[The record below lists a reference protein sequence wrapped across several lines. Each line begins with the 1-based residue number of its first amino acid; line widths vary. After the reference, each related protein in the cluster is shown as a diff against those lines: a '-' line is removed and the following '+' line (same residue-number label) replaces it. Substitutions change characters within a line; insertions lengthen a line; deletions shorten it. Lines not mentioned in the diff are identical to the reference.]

1 MIDSRVLVDLLPFRS
16 SGLSSSVKRSILFHY
31 HSLITLGPGREW
43 IFILEHGASLPRALT
58 GIPGVSFLRVKK
70 WPGSIGWS
78 LWYAYR
84 LPALLR
90 KYRAGWFFGLGSVA
104 LTNNVRIRQ
113 IIWFPGKSGL
123 PAEDDLHGKYCYK
136 KLKASMKAANF
147 GLVFFQNTRE
157 ILRKEWPEAGVGLQ
171 LVRDY
176 KRPMLALD
184 PEEKND
190 AKTKFAGGRDYFL
203 CFPEGSESNTL
214 NLLKAYSIFKKRQQT
229 NMRLV
234 LTSGE
239 WIKEKLS
246 FYAYREE
253 LSLTG
258 DLKQQEFRLLLSGAY
273 ALIDLGSEFLIDL
286 YHAFAAGVPVLA
298 AGKELTKEPFF
309 PALFNAGW
317 LDPQSMARE
326 FMTVYTNEKLRF
338 SKIESGNRY
347 WTDHKKDSE
356 EGGAFGL
363 L

>member
-1 MIDSRVLVDLLPFRS
+1 MPSL
-16 SGLSSSVKRSILFHY
+16 KLFE
-31 HSLITLGPGREW
+31 GFEQ
-43 IFILEHGASLPRALT
+43 
-58 GIPGVSFLRVKK
+58 SFK
-70 WPGSIGWS
+70 P
-78 LWYAYR
+78 
-84 LPALLR
+84 
-90 KYRAGWFFGLGSVA
+90 
-104 LTNNVRIRQ
+104 
-113 IIWFPGKSGL
+113 
-123 PAEDDLHGKYCYK
+123 
-136 KLKASMKAANF
+136 
-147 GLVFFQNTRE
+147 
-157 ILRKEWPEAGVGLQ
+157 
-171 LVRDY
+171 
-176 KRPMLALD
+176 LALD
-184 PEEKND
+184 EKEE
-190 AKTKFAGGRDYFL
+190 AKTKFAGGKEYFL
-203 CFPEGSESNTL
+203 CLDGKGEAEIVS
-214 NLLKAYSIFKKRQQT
+214 LLKAFSIFKKRQQT